1 MLLDDTSVVRPVDVA
16 SLPAPAPTLDGSAA
30 DLDEAALR
38 EALMAGWPLI
48 DGSACRRSVTFLRFV
63 RWSPPLTSTPSHSR
77 RTQPPLT
84 LTKPRKLNALGN
96 VISEAIAGNP
106 NEIFLVE
113 GHTDTVGDPAANL
126 ALSDRRAESVALALS
141 EYFQVPPENMVIQ
154 GYGEQF
160 PRIQQEGDIRENRRA
175 SVRRITDLLQ
185 TAAN

>member
-1 MLLDDTSVVRPVDVA
+1 MARLAVDRRFSLSQIRDIPEVRSLVTSVDVNA
-16 SLPAPAPTLDGSAA
+16 ITFQTDSAA
-30 DLDEAALR
+30 
-38 EALMAGWPLI
+38 I
-48 DGSACRRSVTFLRFV
+48 DAD
-63 RWSPPLTSTPSHSR
+63 
-77 RTQPPLT
+77 QA
-84 LTKPRKLNALGN
+84 KKLSALGN

-113 GHTDTVGDPAANL
+113 GHTDTVGDPVANL